1 MLAND
6 STVIVLTLVWEGK
19 RTEDRTAVPLHEA
32 KESGFVFVSC
42 QLAQHILFHRSE
54 MQPKTE
60 AIQNLVLSS
69 SKV

>member
-42 QLAQHILFHRSE
+42 QLA
-54 MQPKTE
+54 
-60 AIQNLVLSS
+60 
-69 SKV
+69 